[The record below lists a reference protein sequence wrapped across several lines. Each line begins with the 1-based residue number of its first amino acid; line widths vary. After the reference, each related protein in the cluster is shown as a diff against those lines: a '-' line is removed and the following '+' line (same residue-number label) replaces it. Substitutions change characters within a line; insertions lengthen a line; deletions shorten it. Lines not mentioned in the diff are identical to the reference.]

1 MESVTGPDV
10 MTTRISFFNLFNKTL
25 LSSVIS
31 SAVLSTAVLSNAVF
45 SNAVNASELTLSD
58 SQIKALDIQF
68 VTLNNSL
75 RHDIT
80 LTSLPAIATVPNNKA
95 QIISLPFEG
104 RVEAWQAQAGDALN
118 SEQPLADL
126 HSHDVLS
133 FFQRNR
139 RQLQESALCDQRL
152 SDMRERSK
160 RGLTSKLD
168 LQEQNLKCQMLRDEL
183 TLNKQIL
190 MHLPASWENNL
201 SAEFHFNA
209 ASDGWLN
216 AIMRKPGDH
225 FAAGEALAVFWPQQE
240 LRLKVMLPAS
250 LSSTLQQGDTVM
262 VRDQSSGERFKASVE
277 SISRTENVAHQ
288 QTLWL
293 KSATTNPADIK
304 PGSVLQADIP
314 SAADGWAV
322 APSSRIRSDSQSWI
336 FVRSAQGVTPVKL
349 ERFIAGN
356 QQLLLQDSE
365 LENAEIAV
373 TSTATLKSLWQSGE
387 EE

>member
-1 MESVTGPDV
+1 
-10 MTTRISFFNLFNKTL
+10 MTTRIAFFNLSASAL
-25 LSSVIS
+25 LGSVIS
-31 SAVLSTAVLSNAVF
+31 SAVLSSAVLSNVVF
-45 SNAVNASELTLSD
+45 SNTVNASELTLTD

-68 VTLNNSL
+68 VTLNNSR
-75 RHDIT
+75 RHNIT
-80 LTSLPAIATVPNNKA
+80 LTSLPAIATVPDNKA

-104 RVEAWQAQAGDALN
+104 RVEAWQARAGDALKR
-118 SEQPLADL
+118 EQPLADL
-126 HSHDVLS
+126 HSHDVLN

-139 RQLQESALCDQRL
+139 RQQQESALCDQRL

-209 ASDGWLN
+209 ARDGWLN

-225 FAAGEALAVFWPQQE
+225 FTAGEALAVFWPRQE

-250 LSSTLQQGDTVM
+250 LSSTLKQGDTLM
-262 VRDQSSGERFKASVE
+262 VRDQSSGERFNASVE
-277 SISRTENVAHQ
+277 SISHTENAAHQ

-293 KSATTNPADIK
+293 TSVTTNPADIK

-314 SAADGWAV
+314 SAEDGWAV

-336 FVRSAQGVTPVKL
+336 FVRSEQGVTPVKL